1 VADAGTTERPG
12 GLRDLGLSIGTLP
25 TGPANAITDV
35 GDVAV
40 GHVTVA
46 RNEPGPPEGR
56 GVARTGVTAIA
67 PRAPG
72 TLLAAPVPAGAA
84 VLNGAGEMTGF
95 LQVSEWGVIETPVY
109 LTSTMAVGR
118 VFDGAVAAAAE
129 ADPAVR
135 DQVVI
140 PVVAECDDS
149 WLNEPIPVQVEAGD
163 AGRALAAATR
173 GPVAQG
179 AVGAGTGMICFGWK
193 GGIGTSSRVVDDLG
207 ATVGVLVL
215 ANFGAWQDLRID
227 GVPVGRLLGVH
238 GGEPGRGEEGA
249 SGIRSAEESGPAEGG
264 SATRPAGESRAAAEG
279 ASPTRSSGVRG
290 PAAEGALPTRSSVV
304 RGPAARRPAAPRGE
318 AVDPAARPSAG
329 SCIAVVATDAALGTA
344 QLARVAR
351 RAGLGLAR
359 TGSVAHH
366 GSGEI
371 FLAFAS
377 GEPDGVGDGRSPEA
391 PEGGSGRPGA
401 LPDRDLDPL
410 FAATVDAAEEAVLNA
425 LWAAADT
432 TGRDGRVVRALPHA
446 EVVELLTAHRR
457 LDD

>member
-1 VADAGTTERPG
+1 VADARTTELPG
-12 GLRDLGLSIGTLP
+12 GLRDLGLRIGTLA

-35 GDVAV
+35 GEVAV
-40 GHVTVA
+40 GHVTVV
-46 RNEPGPPEGR
+46 RDEPGPPDGR

-84 VLNGAGEMTGF
+84 VLNGAGEMSGF

-118 VFDGAVAAAAE
+118 VFDGAVAAAAA

-149 WLNEPIPVQVEAGD
+149 WLNEPIPVQVEADD
-163 AGRALAAATR
+163 AGRALAAATG
-173 GPVAQG
+173 GPIAQG

-193 GGIGTSSRVVDDLG
+193 GGIGSSSRVVEELR

-215 ANFGAWQDLRID
+215 ANFGAWEDLRVD
-227 GVPVGRLLGVH
+227 GVPVGRLLGA
-238 GGEPGRGEEGA
+238 GGGGRPGPEDEH
-249 SGIRSAEESGPAEGG
+249 
-264 SATRPAGESRAAAEG
+264 AA
-279 ASPTRSSGVRG
+279 
-290 PAAEGALPTRSSVV
+290 
-304 RGPAARRPAAPRGE
+304 AAPRGDAHGSE
-318 AVDPAARPSAG
+318 GRPPAG
-329 SCIAVVATDAALGTA
+329 SCIAVVATDAPLGTA
-344 QLARVAR
+344 QLERVAR

-371 FLAFAS
+371 FLAFSTAR
-377 GEPDGVGDGRSPEA
+377 EGDELEGREI
-391 PEGGSGRPGA
+391 
-401 LPDRDLDPL
+401 DPL
-410 FAATVDAAEEAVLNA
+410 FVGTVEATEEAVLNA
-425 LWAAADT
+425 LWAARDVE
-432 TGRDGRVVRALPHA
+432 GREGRVERGLPHD
-446 EVVELLTAHRR
+446 EVLELLRARGV
-457 LDD
+457 L

>member
-1 VADAGTTERPG
+1 VADAPTTERHG
-12 GLRDLGLSIGTLP
+12 GLRDLGLRIGTLP

-35 GDVAV
+35 GEVAV
-40 GHVTVA
+40 GHVTVV
-46 RNEPGPPEGR
+46 RDEPGSPDGR

-109 LTSTMAVGR
+109 LTSRMAVGR
-118 VFDGAVAAAAE
+118 VFDGAVAAAAT

-149 WLNEPIPVQVEAGD
+149 WLNEPIPVQVEADD
-163 AGRALAAATR
+163 AGRALAAATG

-193 GGIGTSSRVVDDLG
+193 GGIGTSSRVVEELG

-215 ANFGAWQDLRID
+215 TNFGAWRDLRIY
-227 GVPVGRLLGVH
+227 GVPVGRLLGV
-238 GGEPGRGEEGA
+238 GGERH
-249 SGIRSAEESGPAEGG
+249 GPAEKH
-264 SATRPAGESRAAAEG
+264 A
-279 ASPTRSSGVRG
+279 
-290 PAAEGALPTRSSVV
+290 
-304 RGPAARRPAAPRGE
+304 PAAPGGDAPGSEGRT
-318 AVDPAARPSAG
+318 PAG
-329 SCIAVVATDAALGTA
+329 SCIAVVATDAPLGTA
-344 QLARVAR
+344 QLERVAR

-371 FLAFAS
+371 FLAFAAR
-377 GEPDGVGDGRSPEA
+377 GAGADTDDARSPD
-391 PEGGSGRPGA
+391 RPGA
-401 LPDRDLDPL
+401 RRERPSAVPDRDLDPV

-425 LWAAADT
+425 LWAAEDT
-432 TGRDGRVVRALPHA
+432 AGRDGRIVRALPHDD
-446 EVVELLTAHRR
+446 VVDLLTAHRR
-457 LDD
+457 LDR

>member
-1 VADAGTTERPG
+1 MADARTTEQPG
-12 GLRDLGLSIGTLP
+12 GLRDLGLRIGTLA

-35 GDVAV
+35 GEVAV
-40 GHVTVA
+40 GHVTVV
-46 RNEPGPPEGR
+46 RDEPGPPDGR

-84 VLNGAGEMTGF
+84 VLNGAGEMSGF

-118 VFDGAVAAAAE
+118 VFDGAVAAAAA

-149 WLNEPIPVQVEAGD
+149 WLNEPIPVQVEADD
-163 AGRALAAATR
+163 AGRALAAATG
-173 GPVAQG
+173 GPIAQG

-193 GGIGTSSRVVDDLG
+193 GGIGSSSRVVEELR

-215 ANFGAWQDLRID
+215 ANFGAWEDLRVD
-227 GVPVGRLLGVH
+227 GVPVGRLLGA
-238 GGEPGRGEEGA
+238 GGGGRPGPEDEH
-249 SGIRSAEESGPAEGG
+249 
-264 SATRPAGESRAAAEG
+264 AA
-279 ASPTRSSGVRG
+279 
-290 PAAEGALPTRSSVV
+290 
-304 RGPAARRPAAPRGE
+304 AAPRGDAHGSE
-318 AVDPAARPSAG
+318 GRPPAG
-329 SCIAVVATDAALGTA
+329 SCIAVVATDAPLGTA
-344 QLARVAR
+344 QLERVAR

-371 FLAFAS
+371 FLAFAPGRARDGT
-377 GEPDGVGDGRSPEA
+377 GEARSP
-391 PEGGSGRPGA
+391 GRPGTA
-401 LPDRDLDPL
+401 RERPGTVSDRDLDPI

-425 LWAAADT
+425 LWAAEDT
-432 TGRDGRVVRALPHA
+432 SGRDGRSVRALPHDD
-446 EVVELLTAHRR
+446 VVDLLTTHRR
-457 LDD
+457 LGR

>member
-1 VADAGTTERPG
+1 MADARTTERPG
-12 GLRDLGLSIGTLP
+12 GLRDLGLRIGTLP

-40 GHVTVA
+40 GHVTVV
-46 RNEPGPPEGR
+46 RDEPGPPDGR

-118 VFDGAVAAAAE
+118 VFDGAVAAAAA

-149 WLNEPIPVQVEAGD
+149 WLNEPIPVQVEADD
-163 AGRALAAATR
+163 AGRALAAATG

-193 GGIGTSSRVVDDLG
+193 GGIGTSSRVVEELG

-215 ANFGAWQDLRID
+215 ANFGAWPDLRID
-227 GVPVGRLLGVH
+227 GVPVGRLLGV
-238 GGEPGRGEEGA
+238 GGEGPGPAPPAAPDGEGQGPAGRPPAA
-249 SGIRSAEESGPAEGG
+249 SGGDGPVRRGGRRREAASRSWRPTRRSARPSSSGSRAARASGSHAPGPSRITGAARSSSRSPPAERAMARRTHVRPTGPEPRASG
-264 SATRPAGESRAAAEG
+264 RARCPTATSIPSSPRPSTRRRRRSSTRSGRPRTRPAATG
-279 ASPTRSSGVRG
+279 ASS
-290 PAAEGALPTRSSVV
+290 
-304 RGPAARRPAAPRGE
+304 AP
-318 AVDPAARPSAG
+318 
-329 SCIAVVATDAALGTA
+329 C
-344 QLARVAR
+344 
-351 RAGLGLAR
+351 R
-359 TGSVAHH
+359 T
-366 GSGEI
+366 
-371 FLAFAS
+371 
-377 GEPDGVGDGRSPEA
+377 
-391 PEGGSGRPGA
+391 
-401 LPDRDLDPL
+401 
-410 FAATVDAAEEAVLNA
+410 
-425 LWAAADT
+425 T
-432 TGRDGRVVRALPHA
+432 TWS
-446 EVVELLTAHRR
+446 TC
-457 LDD
+457 